1 METPYSVEKLNRL
14 SAIKTTRDILPL
26 SNAQFPGT
34 HCPLFG
40 VALTTWN
47 LEGLA
52 VLVLGTEECAYYT
65 KNFVLMRARSGD
77 AVNTDQFFS
86 ACLNQHDV
94 IFGCRDELEQALLK
108 IDGESAPAAIM
119 VVSTCIPELTGEDLE
134 GALQLCQAKI
144 RAKLLLVKTEHF
156 SCKNHIPGIERALE
170 ALAGLMEAQ
179 PLRKNTVNLLGQRY
193 QSLDETELVKNL
205 RRHGIAV
212 HLTLPCSATIQTIR
226 QAPAAALNIV
236 TDHTGLP
243 LARQMKE
250 RFDQDYILFQRYVD
264 PERIAASYR
273 AIASALGIELEEEIE
288 RGRQEVAEAIGEYG
302 AKLTGKRFIYGNSP
316 LPPFE
321 LAGFLARLRMRP
333 LLIQTRELYPGDAA
347 DCAAL
352 LAAGFDP
359 YVTRVANIA
368 PLRTIYSQLHPDFY
382 IGHES
387 PERLAQCGIRQVLF
401 DRVAAKI
408 GFEVTTDLMR
418 IIGESA
424 LKPTASGKEQRHAAV

>member
-1 METPYSVEKLNRL
+1 MEAPYRLEKLNRL

-47 LEGLA
+47 LQGLA

-65 KNFVLMRARSGD
+65 KNFVLMRARGD
-77 AVNTDQFFS
+77 AAAGPDNVFS

-94 IFGCRDELEQALLK
+94 IFGCRDELDQALLE
-108 IDGESAPAAIM
+108 IDREWAPEAIL

-134 GALQLCQAKI
+134 GALEICQAKT
-144 RAKLLLVKTEHF
+144 RAKLLLVKTDHF

-193 QSLDETELVKNL
+193 RSLGETELVGNL
-205 RRHGIAV
+205 RRHGIEV
-212 HLTLPCSATIQTIR
+212 HLTLPCSGSVQTIR
-226 QAPAAALNIV
+226 CAPAAALNIV
-236 TDHTGLP
+236 TDHTGLA
-243 LARQMKE
+243 LAQRMKE
-250 RFDQDYILFQRYVD
+250 RFGRDYVLFQRYAD
-264 PERIAASYR
+264 PERIAAAYR
-273 AIASALGIELEEEIE
+273 AIAAALRIDLEEEIA
-288 RGRQEVAEAIGEYG
+288 RGRREVAEAIAEYG
-302 AKLTGKRFIYGNSP
+302 TGLAGTTFIYGNSP

-321 LAGFLARLRMRP
+321 LAGFLAGLGMTP
-333 LLIQTRELYPGDAA
+333 LLIQARELYPGDET

-352 LAAGFDP
+352 LTAGFDP

-368 PLRTIYSQLHPDFY
+368 PLRTIYGQLSPDFY

-387 PERLAQCGIRQVLF
+387 PERLARHGVRQVML

-408 GFEVTTDLMR
+408 GFEVTANLTR
-418 IIGESA
+418 ILGESA
-424 LKPTASGKEQRHAAV
+424 LKPAAAGKEQRHAAV